1 MNVHSIDTLKTRQSL
16 LVDGHAYRIF
26 SLAAA
31 ESTLGA
37 GIRRLPVTLSVLLE
51 NLLRHEDGDTVT
63 RVDLIIDHAVTAEYA
78 GSPDAYA
85 KNLALEFKENREH
98 YEFVKWT
105 QREFP
110 NFRRRLSECAVLSGN
125 RNFEGRIHPEARGA
139 YLVSPPLVVA
149 YSIAGTVLH
158 DLTREPLGVGSDGKP
173 AYLRDIWPSDEEVA
187 ENDRSE
193 EPPGHAPRDRVVLGG
208 RDPQLRVRTAA
219 RARGVRVPP

>member
-1 MNVHSIDTLKTRQSL
+1 LIFEGRIDHERSQHR
-16 LVDGHAYRIF
+16 HAEDRPIARGRWARVPNF

-37 GIRRLPVTLSVLLE
+37 GIRRLPVTLRVLLE
-51 NLLRHEDGDTVT
+51 NLLRHEDGDMVT
-63 RVDLIIDHAVTAEYA
+63 RDDLAALAAWVDH
-78 GSPDAYA
+78 P
-85 KNLALEFKENREH
+85 H
-98 YEFVKWT
+98 
-105 QREFP
+105 
-110 NFRRRLSECAVLSGN
+110 
-125 RNFEGRIHPEARGA
+125 FEGRIHPEARGA

-173 AYLRDIWPSDEEVA
+173 AYLHDIWPSDEEVA